1 MSFWDTLGNWWD
13 EQKLDEAQ
21 NLTKLKVNV
30 DAAREILSE
39 LSTLADQLEDLE
51 AEGKELKALV
61 TESWQGNSGDAMWDQ
76 IDQWM
81 IGQSRIVKSLRSFHK
96 NGNQRLDELV
106 EADAALAHMIG
117 NS

>member
-1 MSFWDTLGNWWD
+1 MSFRDYLGNWWND
-13 EQKLDEAQ
+13 QRLDEAQ

-39 LSTLADQLEDLE
+39 LSKLADQLEELG

-61 TESWQGNSGDAMWDQ
+61 NESWQGNSGDAMWDE

-81 IGQSRIVKSLRSFHK
+81 IGQDRIVKSLKSFHK

-106 EADAALAHMIG
+106 EADAALAHMIE